1 MRSEDPA
8 TARLQDRMNW
18 LNRLLVCCDCNRP
31 TLGTIRRSGFTVTEL
46 EHTALPLA
54 PAYVRPTILGR
65 AEHSA

>member
-1 MRSEDPA
+1 MPHGLLMCPA
-8 TARLQDRMNW
+8 CGVGPVVMAMGRKVDA
-18 LNRLLVCCDCNRP
+18 
-31 TLGTIRRSGFTVTEL
+31 IRRSGFTVTEL